1 MNARSALRRDAN
13 PRQSA
18 APLQPAAPAPPVQKG
33 RGALTNADGRY
44 ERFSHVREDDS
55 WGTLDAEDMPAP
67 KTTVLYDATRS
78 VIARNTS
85 PDLSFDR
92 SINPYRGCEH
102 GCVYCFARP
111 THAWLGMSPGLDF
124 ETRIL
129 LKPRAAELLEAEL
142 ADPKYTPRVIALG
155 TNTDPYQPLEREHQI
170 TRRVLE
176 VLAAHNHPV
185 AIVTKNHLVTRDI
198 DILAPMAEKGLAKV
212 AVSITTLDGK
222 LARTME
228 PRASSPAKRL
238 DAIRALARAGIPAAV
253 MTAPLIPALND
264 MEMETIL
271 ERSAEAGATSAGYV
285 MLRLPLEIKDL
296 FREWLEAHVPDKAAH
311 VMALVRGMRGGKD
324 YDANWGT
331 RMTGGGPYAE
341 MIGQRF
347 RVAARRLG
355 LNSQR
360 FPLDATQFFRP
371 RRAGE
376 PRQLALL

>member
-1 MNARSALRRDAN
+1 MNARSALRRDAP
-13 PRQSA
+13 PRMSA
-18 APLQPAAPAPPVQKG
+18 APTPPPQKG
-33 RGALTNADGRY
+33 RGAISNADGRY

-55 WGTLDAEDMPAP
+55 WGTLEAEDRPAA
-67 KTTVLYDATRS
+67 KTTVLYDASRS
-78 VIARNTS
+78 IIARNSS

-111 THAWLGMSPGLDF
+111 SHAWLGMSPGLDF

-129 LKPRAAELLEAEL
+129 LKPRAAELLAAEL

-155 TNTDPYQPLEREHQI
+155 TNTDPYQPLERTHRI
-170 TRRVLE
+170 TRQVLE

-198 DILAPMAEKGLAKV
+198 DILGPMAERGLAKV
-212 AVSITTLDGK
+212 AVSITTLDAK

-238 DAIRALARAGIPAAV
+238 DAIRALSRAGIPAAV

-264 MEMETIL
+264 MEMEQIL
-271 ERSAEAGATSAGYV
+271 ERAAEAGASSAGYV

-296 FREWLEAHVPDKAAH
+296 FREWLETHVPDKAAH
-311 VMALVRGMRGGKD
+311 VMALVRAMRGGKD
-324 YDANWGT
+324 YDASWGA

-341 MIGQRF
+341 LIGQRF
-347 RVAARRLG
+347 RLATRRLK
-355 LNSQR
+355 LNAQR
-360 FPLDATQFFRP
+360 FPLDASQFLRP
-371 RRAGE
+371 ARPGV
-376 PRQLALL
+376 PQQLALL

>member
-1 MNARSALRRDAN
+1 MNARSALRRDAP
-13 PRQSA
+13 PRRSA
-18 APLQPAAPAPPVQKG
+18 APTPPPQKG
-33 RGALTNADGRY
+33 RGAISNADGRY

-55 WGTLDAEDMPAP
+55 WGTLDAEDVPRP
-67 KTTVLYDATRS
+67 RTTVLYDASRS
-78 VIARNTS
+78 IIARNSS

-111 THAWLGMSPGLDF
+111 SHAWLGMSPGLDF

-129 LKPRAAELLEAEL
+129 LKPRAAELLAAEL

-155 TNTDPYQPLEREHQI
+155 TNTDPYQPLERTHRI
-170 TRRVLE
+170 TRQVLE

-198 DILAPMAEKGLAKV
+198 DILGPMAERGLAKV

-238 DAIRALARAGIPAAV
+238 DAIRALSRAGIPAAV

-264 MEMETIL
+264 MEMEQIL
-271 ERSAEAGATSAGYV
+271 ERAAEAGASSAGYV

-296 FREWLEAHVPDKAAH
+296 FREWLETHVPDKAAH
-311 VMALVRGMRGGKD
+311 VMALVRAMRGGKD
-324 YDANWGT
+324 YDASWGA

-341 MIGQRF
+341 LIGQRF
-347 RVAARRLG
+347 RLATRRLK
-355 LNSQR
+355 LNAQR
-360 FPLDATQFFRP
+360 FPLDASQFLRP
-371 RRAGE
+371 ARPGV
-376 PRQLALL
+376 PQQLALL